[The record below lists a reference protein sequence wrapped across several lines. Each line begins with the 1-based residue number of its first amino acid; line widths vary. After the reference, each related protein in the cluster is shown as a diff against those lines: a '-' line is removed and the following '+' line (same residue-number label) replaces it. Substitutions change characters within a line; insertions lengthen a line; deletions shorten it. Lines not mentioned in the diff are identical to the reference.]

1 MVNGV
6 HWAIG
11 YVGMWASKWIIGT
24 TISHENIISDAFSNI
39 ESRTSIAVD
48 GENITRIGAVIRLT
62 DVAFFKWTYVLMLL
76 GVVVYL
82 FIKNYKKFKLNP
94 ATIALLALS
103 IMPIVWFMFTANHSY
118 IHPRLVYRNWG
129 ITVFALLSV
138 PVTGAREK
146 VQGKDE

>member
-1 MVNGV
+1 
-6 HWAIG
+6 
-11 YVGMWASKWIIGT
+11 
-24 TISHENIISDAFSNI
+24 
-39 ESRTSIAVD
+39 
-48 GENITRIGAVIRLT
+48 
-62 DVAFFKWTYVLMLL
+62 MLL

-94 ATIALLALS
+94 ATIALLAIS
-103 IMPIVWFMFTANHSY
+103 IIPIVWFMFTANHSY

-138 PVTGAREK
+138 PVTGARGK